1 VRGLITAAT
10 VALIFY
16 GAVCAALYLA
26 QGRLLYLPT
35 PDVNPPGATALR
47 LVVGDASLKI
57 WQLHP
62 HARPALIY
70 FGGNAEDAAAS
81 LSDFDTEFPDRAV
94 YVVNYRSY
102 GGSTGRPSE
111 AALVS
116 DAHALYDWVTAHH
129 DPVAVVGRSLGSGV
143 ATALA
148 ADRPIERLIL
158 VTPCDSIAN
167 VAAEHLFWI
176 PVRWLLKDQY
186 DSLQRI
192 GKVRAPVLA
201 VVAERDEVVSR
212 ARSKALIRGIP
223 STLRHTLVIP
233 HANHNDISALPGYF
247 PALREFLA
255 GRVADQ

>member
-1 VRGLITAAT
+1 MERR
-10 VALIFY
+10 F
-16 GAVCAALYLA
+16 
-26 QGRLLYLPT
+26 
-35 PDVNPPGATALR
+35 
-47 LVVGDASLKI
+47 
-57 WQLHP
+57 
-62 HARPALIY
+62 
-70 FGGNAEDAAAS
+70 AAS

-111 AALVS
+111 AALIS

-129 DPVAVVGRSLGSGV
+129 YPVAVVGRSLGSGV

-158 VTPCDSIAN
+158 VTPCDSVAN

-201 VVAERDEVVSR
+201 VIAERDEVVSR

-223 STLRHTLVIP
+223 STLRHTFVIA
-233 HANHNDISALPGYF
+233 HATHNDISAFPDYF
-247 PALREFLA
+247 PALRKFLA